1 MESNPFASLT
11 GTTVIC
17 GASELTATAVVNRT
31 GTTREDV
38 LLPYTDYF
46 ANDATV
52 NGEWYEDIW
61 TVAAGDGTVPLKSC
75 RDQFVGD
82 GRFNYLRPFFE
93 SIPQICYNH
102 ATIQGRQMTE
112 LEIRLLGGFS
122 ISHNGWDLKTSH
134 ADRLT
139 LLLAYVFLNPSAP
152 VSRKQLAF
160 LSWPDSSE
168 AQARTNLRNL
178 LHLLRRTYPE
188 ADHFLEVDNLSIYCQ
203 PATTIHLDV
212 QRFKNALVLAK
223 SAQDEERM
231 RLLQEAITSYQGE
244 LLPGFYE
251 DWVLTHREELYQ
263 AYLGSLTQLARLLE
277 DHGRYEEAIDIVK
290 RILRNDPLNEPAY
303 LLSMRLYALKEDRAG
318 ALQVYHTCATTLM
331 RELGVEP
338 GQEIRSLYGQLI
350 GAGIET
356 GEQSMRKTA
365 RERTRLI
372 GRKEEWHRLRE
383 VWTAV
388 QKGQPTLVAIQGEA
402 GIGKTRLAGE
412 LLQWT
417 RRQGILTAEAQS
429 YAMETNLPFTPI
441 ISWLRALRHYKEMD
455 KLEPLWIKEIS
466 RLLPELEEE
475 NGEVPPE
482 TQEWQRQRLF
492 EALARGLLGSEVP
505 RILFLDDIQWSDQ
518 ETLEFIHFLLRY
530 DPGSKLL
537 ILVTIRLEE
546 MNTEHPLNQL
556 RNSLLSRSQIR
567 EIELQPLTQADLALL
582 GSDLLGKELNA
593 ETEALLFA
601 ESEGNPFFAVE
612 MLRNGDF
619 KSERAMPSS
628 LRSVLVRRL
637 NQLSPAAHDLAG
649 LAAAIGREFN
659 FSQLLDASQKNE
671 NQVVQ
676 ALDELWSRRIVQVQS
691 EDEYSFT
698 HGKLQDAAYELLS
711 PARRKT
717 LHRRIAEGALAEN
730 AESALIASHFE
741 KAGLYRQAIEH
752 YFKAGE
758 DARFVFANR
767 DAIRHL
773 EHALQLLTEKAGIK
787 DEVQRQAA
795 RKAYETLGDLFEIL
809 NEEKR
814 SVYSFKQALAHTA
827 SPETLAY
834 TRTLGKLAN
843 ITSYLGDYEYGSKL
857 FTEALNALEA
867 QPDHEDQEWINAWLK
882 IQFTRAWI
890 EYDRS
895 EVDKL
900 EPILAAIRPVA
911 EQVGDPDTLS
921 QYYFLAPLI
930 DFRRYGYQATD
941 NVQNFFKLAMEHGRK
956 GNNLEVRTRGIF
968 GYAFSQYL
976 LCNCDEA
983 IPLFKESLELAEQIG
998 YIEQQILNLTYL
1010 ATAYRRS
1017 GQEEQCRLIAER
1029 SLAFCERE
1037 HFNSYVAS
1045 ALANLGW
1052 VAWKQNDFER
1062 AKALNQQALTGWSI
1076 YYPFRWFGLWT
1087 LIEISLQEF
1096 QTQAA
1101 LDYARLLKA
1110 PRQQVFAQAGDE
1122 LLSRTLEAANDGN
1135 YDLARSFLKKAVDWA
1150 KQNHYL

>member
-31 GTTREDV
+31 GTSREDV

-61 TVAAGDGTVPLKSC
+61 TVAAGDGIVPLKSC

-82 GRFNYLRPFFE
+82 GRINYLRPFFE

-122 ISHNGWDLKTSH
+122 ISHNGRDLKTSH

-203 PATTIHLDV
+203 PSTTIHLDV

-244 LLPGFYE
+244 LLPGFSE

-277 DHGRYEEAIDIVK
+277 DHGCYEEAIDIVK

-412 LLQWT
+412 LLQWA

-429 YAMETNLPFTPI
+429 YAMETNLPFAPI

-546 MNTEHPLNQL
+546 LDTEHPLNQL

-612 MLRNGDF
+612 MLRTGDF

-659 FSQLLDASQKNE
+659 FSQLLDASQYNE

-773 EHALQLLTEKAGIK
+773 EH
-787 DEVQRQAA
+787 
-795 RKAYETLGDLFEIL
+795 
-809 NEEKR
+809 
-814 SVYSFKQALAHTA
+814 
-827 SPETLAY
+827 
-834 TRTLGKLAN
+834 
-843 ITSYLGDYEYGSKL
+843 
-857 FTEALNALEA
+857 
-867 QPDHEDQEWINAWLK
+867 
-882 IQFTRAWI
+882 
-890 EYDRS
+890 
-895 EVDKL
+895 
-900 EPILAAIRPVA
+900 
-911 EQVGDPDTLS
+911 
-921 QYYFLAPLI
+921 
-930 DFRRYGYQATD
+930 
-941 NVQNFFKLAMEHGRK
+941 GRK

-1029 SLAFCERE
+1029 SLALCERE
-1037 HFNSYVAS
+1037 HFNSYVTS